1 MTFDIRMV
9 GRPPVVT
16 QFLAGGPGFLD
27 FLEGEI
33 SPTLVVASSKP
44 NGSVQIFEPLGDPT
58 YAQYLQPSLSHGEVK
73 REEIEISI
81 VTHTPLTPPPLPPQA
96 FSSMAISPSTSY
108 LAFGT
113 THSSVIL
120 MERFGHEKAVN
131 LPAQLG
137 EDVSVP
143 VFPPAPPQLSIPPT
157 TLCNNSGSP
166 TNPFNMYALRTYPTL
181 SDLGEGEDQPEN
193 QNRPQRFFTEK
204 VRSCD
209 EALSKP
215 QYSSTILV

>member
-81 VTHTPLTPPPLPPQA
+81 VTHTPLTPPPSPHRPSPPWRSRRQ
-96 FSSMAISPSTSY
+96 PRTSR
-108 LAFGT
+108 
-113 THSSVIL
+113 S
-120 MERFGHEKAVN
+120 ER
-131 LPAQLG
+131 PT
-137 EDVSVP
+137 
-143 VFPPAPPQLSIPPT
+143 PP
-157 TLCNNSGSP
+157 
-166 TNPFNMYALRTYPTL
+166 
-181 SDLGEGEDQPEN
+181 
-193 QNRPQRFFTEK
+193 
-204 VRSCD
+204 
-209 EALSKP
+209 
-215 QYSSTILV
+215 